1 VKIKNTISKDT
12 TIAYFDPRRQTILRT
27 ETSFNEGVAAAL
39 LEKDRQGHAT
49 KSIHD
54 RNREA
59 IQPNRER
66 CIIHQMGQGE
76 TEILP
81 SRGTKIPDSYRI
93 QAIGTFVQQNQSKDA
108 SKDINMGGG
117 DARRSPVF

>member
-1 VKIKNTISKDT
+1 
-12 TIAYFDPRRQTILRT
+12 
-27 ETSFNEGVAAAL
+27 
-39 LEKDRQGHAT
+39 
-49 KSIHD
+49 
-54 RNREA
+54 
-59 IQPNRER
+59 
-66 CIIHQMGQGE
+66 MGQGE